1 MEEQKFI
8 KLLKE
13 GKQSAFNRL
22 LDDYQQKVFSTCIS
36 FVPNKEDAEDI
47 AQEVFLEIFKSI
59 SRFKGDSKL
68 STWIYRIATNKCLEF
83 IRKKNTKKRF
93 AFMQS
98 ILGNEIALDKTT
110 YFTEFNHP
118 GIVLENKEKL
128 VSLVV
133 EKSTIGSDFTIE
145 GLVNS
150 AGDVDLGG
158 SVKGP
163 VNVKALLI
171 KEKGSV
177 IGEINAE
184 RVDVFGYVDGKVTA
198 KKIVIGTTGEI
209 KGDLS
214 FTENLRV
221 DDGAKIGRAHV

>member
-1 MEEQKFI
+1 MVKFI
-8 KLLKE
+8 DNMF
-13 GKQSAFNRL
+13 G
-22 LDDYQQKVFSTCIS
+22 
-36 FVPNKEDAEDI
+36 
-47 AQEVFLEIFKSI
+47 
-59 SRFKGDSKL
+59 
-68 STWIYRIATNKCLEF
+68 
-83 IRKKNTKKRF
+83 
-93 AFMQS
+93 
-98 ILGNEIALDKTT
+98 
-110 YFTEFNHP
+110 
-118 GIVLENKEKL
+118 ENKEKL
-128 VSLVV
+128 VNLVV

-184 RVDVFGYVDGKVTA
+184 KVDVFGYVDGKVTA

-209 KGDLS
+209 KGDLE
-214 FTENLRV
+214 FTESLVVEEGARL
-221 DDGAKIGRAHV
+221 DGNVKKVPLSKIENKVTNFLDTTKAVRKTFLKKD

>member
-1 MEEQKFI
+1 MYF
-8 KLLKE
+8 
-13 GKQSAFNRL
+13 RL
-22 LDDYQQKVFSTCIS
+22 SL
-36 FVPNKEDAEDI
+36 
-47 AQEVFLEIFKSI
+47 
-59 SRFKGDSKL
+59 R
-68 STWIYRIATNKCLEF
+68 
-83 IRKKNTKKRF
+83 
-93 AFMQS
+93 
-98 ILGNEIALDKTT
+98 NEIERITPCIYSHYMVK
-110 YFTEFNHP
+110 FTDNMF
-118 GIVLENKEKL
+118 GENKEKL

-133 EKSTIGSDFTIE
+133 EKSTIGGDFTIE

-184 RVDVFGYVDGKVTA
+184 KVDVFGYVDGKVTA

-209 KGDLS
+209 KGDLE
-214 FTENLRV
+214 FTESLVVEEGARL
-221 DDGAKIGRAHV
+221 DGNVKKVPLAKIENKVTNFLDTTKAVRKTFLKKD